1 MSLPRRRFSREL
13 KLHILAQ
20 IEAGQTI
27 AAVAREH
34 QIHPTL
40 IGKWRQQL
48 AKYPEKAFSGN
59 GRSYKEEAQIAELER
74 MVGQLTM
81 ENTLLKKALTRLESR
96 SRPASLD
103 GNK

>member
-1 MSLPRRRFSREL
+1 MSHQRRRFSREL

-40 IGKWRQQL
+40 ITKWRQQL
-48 AKYPEKAFSGN
+48 GKYADKAFAGN
-59 GRSYKEEAQIAELER
+59 GHTYKEEARIVELER
-74 MVGQLTM
+74 LLGQLTM
-81 ENTLLKKALTRLESR
+81 ENALLKKALSRLDIR
-96 SRPASLD
+96 SRPTQPT
-103 GNK
+103 GNT

>member
-20 IEAGQTI
+20 IEAGQSV
-27 AAVAREH
+27 AVVAREH

-40 IGKWRQQL
+40 ITKWRQQL
-48 AKYPEKAFSGN
+48 AKYADKAFSGN
-59 GRSYKEEAQIAELER
+59 GRPYQQEARVAELER

-81 ENTLLKKALTRLESR
+81 ENVLLKKALTRLESR
-96 SRPASLD
+96 SRPTRPD
-103 GNK
+103 GSK